1 MYILIRH
8 DDIINKVNAANQYVP
23 TDACYIVKK
32 ERTHNPTRGE
42 AKSFPDERKAL
53 RPASYMEK
61 GAEYTSYAMHSSG
74 KPRNIP

>member
-32 ERTHNPTRGE
+32 NAHTTPLGARQNP
-42 AKSFPDERKAL
+42 FQMRK
-53 RPASYMEK
+53 RP
-61 GAEYTSYAMHSSG
+61 
-74 KPRNIP
+74 